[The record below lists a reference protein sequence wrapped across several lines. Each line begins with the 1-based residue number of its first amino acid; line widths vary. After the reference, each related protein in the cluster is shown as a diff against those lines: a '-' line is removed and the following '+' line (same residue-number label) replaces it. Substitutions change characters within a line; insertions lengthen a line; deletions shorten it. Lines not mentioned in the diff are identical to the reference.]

1 MPNTLLA
8 KSALVI
14 FNEAVK
20 EALER
25 MKTALVDAQS
35 NLSTAQQRMKR
46 AVDKKRR
53 TEHYNIGDEVVLSTA
68 NLRSYAPH
76 LPPKIKAR
84 WVGPFRIEKIVSPVA
99 FGLDLPP
106 GWRIHPVFH
115 VSKLKRYICSE
126 EFLREVEPPPPI
138 LVGDTL
144 EYEVEGILRHQGSG
158 ARRRYLVLW
167 KGYPLTEATWE
178 PESHLANA
186 PDILEEYLRRTEAR
200 TRERR
205 QRGGVPSRS

>member
-1 MPNTLLA
+1 MLLA
-8 KSALVI
+8 RGKPKSSNAIV
-14 FNEAVK
+14 E

-25 MKTALVDAQS
+25 MKTALADAQD
-35 NLSTAQQRMKR
+35 NLAKAQDKMKR

-53 TEHYNIGDEVVLSTA
+53 SEAYKVGDEVVLTTA
-68 NLRSYAPH
+68 NLRSYCPH

-84 WVGPFRIEKIVSPVA
+84 WVGPFRITREVSPVA

-115 VSKLKRYICSE
+115 VSKLKRYIRLG
-126 EFLREVEPPPPI
+126 EFLREVEPPPLV
-138 LVGDTL
+138 LVGDAL
-144 EYEVEGILRHQGSG
+144 EYEVEGILRHQGKG

-167 KGYPLTEATWE
+167 KGYPLHEATWE

-186 PDILEEYLRRTEAR
+186 PDVLEEYLRHVAAR
-200 TRERR
+200 TREKR
-205 QRGGVPSRS
+205 